1 MTFYSVGP
9 VGFEPVTAVTATPSV
24 ELNTTR
30 VEGANHYVY
39 VYNDCNSSIPT
50 AVGAVLQS
58 GVSNMSVTLSS
69 VTSADFLIG
78 VAVNTM
84 TTGQYGWLMTRGITS
99 VKMGATSGSVAARGN
114 LELAANGLFVPA
126 SNTTGNGPVVGQALA
141 AIVSSATGAAFI
153 SVF

>member
-1 MTFYSVGP
+1 MPFYSVGP

-24 ELNTTR
+24 EVGTQR
-30 VEGANHYVY
+30 VEGANHYIY

-69 VTSADFLIG
+69 VTSADFLVG

-84 TTGQYGWLMTRGITS
+84 TTGQYGWLVTKGITS
-99 VKMGATSGSVAARGN
+99 VMTLASSGSVAARGMI
-114 LELAANGLFVPA
+114 ELGANGKFAPA
-126 SNTTGNGPVVGQALA
+126 SNTTANGPVVGQMLA
-141 AIVSSATGAAFI
+141 AVSSGGTAAAFI
-153 SVF
+153 SVY